1 MTLRPALVP
10 ALVPVLGAALA
21 TLAACGGGGGGD
33 VAAPGTAPTAPIRAQ
48 LEPAAL
54 ARVAWGPAKP
64 ALAPDGTWKTYDT
77 GTTWN
82 WQLQG
87 DVRTDHVA
95 DVYVLDLFAQLDGRV
110 QDELHALGRDAF
122 CYFSVGT
129 FEPWRPDAAF
139 FDALPL
145 GEPHALYPDER
156 WLDVTSPDVVRIMVN
171 RLDMATAIGC
181 DGVELDNVDGHGAR
195 TGFAVTEDR
204 QVEFARTLANAAHR
218 RGLAVALKNGPAILD
233 RLVDWFDL
241 SIVEECFEYRECDA
255 YAPMVA
261 AGKPVFNAEYKLFD
275 ADMNEI
281 KDLQSLEGRAE
292 LCRKA
297 AERDVRATLL
307 PLALDGSFR
316 FACDA

>member
-1 MTLRPALVP
+1 MPLRPALV
-10 ALVPVLGAALA
+10 LGAAIA
-21 TLAACGGGGGGD
+21 TLAACGGSGD
-33 VAAPGTAPTAPIRAQ
+33 SPDASPTDPIRAQ

-54 ARVAWGPAKP
+54 ARVAWGPATP
-64 ALAPDGTWKTYDT
+64 AIAPDGTWKTYDT

-95 DVYVLDLFAQLDGRV
+95 DVYVLDLFAVLDGRV
-110 QDELHALGRDAF
+110 QAELRALGRDAF
-122 CYFSVGT
+122 CYLSVGT
-129 FEPWRPDAAF
+129 FEPWRPDAGF
-139 FDALPL
+139 FDEALL
-145 GEPHALYPDER
+145 GEPHALYPNER
-156 WLDVTSPDVVRIMVN
+156 WLDVASPDTVRVMVN
-171 RLDMATAIGC
+171 RLDMAKAIGC

-195 TGFAVTEDR
+195 TGFAVTEAEEI
-204 QVEFARTLANAAHR
+204 EFARTLANAAHR

-241 SIVEECFEYRECDA
+241 SIVEECFEFDECERYR
-255 YAPMVA
+255 PMVA
-261 AGKPVFNAEYKLFD
+261 AGKPVFEAEYRLFD

-281 KDLQSLEGRAE
+281 RDLRSLGGRAE

-297 AERDVRATLL
+297 AELDVRTILV

-316 FACDA
+316 HGCDG

>member
-1 MTLRPALVP
+1 MTLRPALV
-10 ALVPVLGAALA
+10 LGAAIA
-21 TLAACGGGGGGD
+21 ALAACGGSGD
-33 VAAPGTAPTAPIRAQ
+33 SPDASPTEPIRAQ

-54 ARVAWGPAKP
+54 ARVAWGPATP
-64 ALAPDGTWKTYDT
+64 ALVPDGTWKTYDT
-77 GTTWN
+77 STTWN

-129 FEPWRPDAAF
+129 FEPWRPDAGL
-139 FDALPL
+139 FDEALL
-145 GEPHALYPDER
+145 GESHALYPDER
-156 WLDVTSPDVVRIMVN
+156 WLDVTSPDTVRIMVN
-171 RLDMATAIGC
+171 RLDMAKAIGC
-181 DGVELDNVDGHGAR
+181 DGVELDNVDGYGAR
-195 TGFAVTEDR
+195 TGFGITEAEE
-204 QVEFARTLANAAHR
+204 VEFARTLANAAHR
-218 RGLAVALKNGPAILD
+218 RGLAVALKNGPAIVD

-241 SIVEECFEYRECDA
+241 SIVEECFEFRECER

-261 AGKPVFNAEYKLFD
+261 AGKPVFEAEYKLFD

-281 KDLQSLEGRAE
+281 SDLRSLEGRAE

-297 AERDVRATLL
+297 AELDIRATLL